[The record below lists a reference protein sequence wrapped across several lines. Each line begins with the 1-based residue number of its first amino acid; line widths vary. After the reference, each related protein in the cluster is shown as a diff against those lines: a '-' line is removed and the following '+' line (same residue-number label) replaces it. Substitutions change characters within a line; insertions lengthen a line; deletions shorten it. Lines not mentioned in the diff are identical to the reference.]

1 MMIRQAGFTLLELLI
16 TVIVAIVLMAV
27 AIPSFV
33 NFIESNRVTGLAN
46 QMVTALNVA
55 RSEAIR
61 RVETVELCVF
71 NGDPE
76 DPDCASDA
84 NWARGWVAR
93 VASGDNAGAVIR
105 VWELDAPAGVTLI
118 RVESGDSQN
127 VVRYNPMGRVQTLEQ
142 GERMLW
148 RAQGNRCAAGAAGAR
163 MVEVNRVGRPQAR
176 EGTCG

>member
-1 MMIRQAGFTLLELLI
+1 MMNRQAGFTLLELLI
-16 TVIVAIVLMAV
+16 TLIVAIVLMAV

-33 NFIESNRVTGLAN
+33 SFIQSNRVTGLTN

-61 RVETVELCVF
+61 RVEAVELCVY

-76 DPDCASDA
+76 DPDCAGDA
-84 NWARGWVAR
+84 NWARGWVVR
-93 VASGDNAGAVIR
+93 VATGDDRGTVIR
-105 VWELDAPAGVTLI
+105 VWELDTPAGVTLA
-118 RVESGDSQN
+118 RLESGSSQN
-127 VVRYNPMGRVQTLEQ
+127 VVQYDPRGRVVTLAQ

-148 RAQGNRCAAGAAGAR
+148 RVQGNRCTAGAAGAR